1 MKTSTS
7 FTREG
12 VSRVYLSHTPWR
24 ICCALP
30 LLRLLMLLLL
40 LFVEVVRD
48 EGVVL
53 LVDLIVGAEDEEVVP
68 FSDDEVEC
76 GGFEDTAVE
85 GLALFATTSG
95 LAAAGEKER
104 FAVDAV
110 AGVRF
115 GGIFVCCL
123 FVFLGGVLCTLLFYR
138 QCLLLLILLSFFL
151 SFLESTR
158 IMCCSSFYFVFVTRG
173 VHRWTP

>member
-40 LFVEVVRD
+40 LLFVEVVR
-48 EGVVL
+48 ELVVL
-53 LVDLIVGAEDEEVVP
+53 LLGLIVGAEDEEVVP

-76 GGFEDTAVE
+76 SGFEDTAVE

-115 GGIFVCCL
+115 DGIFVCVL
-123 FVFLGGVLCTLLFYR
+123 FFGVSWWSFLSYAAILSLSR
-138 QCLLLLILLSFFL
+138 QCSFFL
-151 SFLESTR
+151 FFFLP
-158 IMCCSSFYFVFVTRG
+158 FFLG
-173 VHRWTP
+173 VGANNVLQ